1 MCSSSCAR
9 SLKKP
14 LNADLAR
21 DILNVEGGSPLVL
34 GLHCLYRQI
43 QTFDQVQAVIYKVN
57 YVPDSKT
64 HDECSDDLDHAEPLL
79 VAKKT
84 DRLGTLLSHVPERLC
99 HTMQQISRLIVLS
112 RKFEESEVGF

>member
-1 MCSSSCAR
+1 MCSSSCPC

-14 LNADLAR
+14 LNANLAR
-21 DILNVEGGSPLVL
+21 DNLN
-34 GLHCLYRQI
+34 
-43 QTFDQVQAVIYKVN
+43 FAVYLDRSRLLIKFKLSNMKVN
-57 YVPDSKT
+57 HVPDSKT

-79 VAKKT
+79 VTKKT